1 MIVLQILIPF
11 LLWLGLAWFASNGFK
26 HMEEFW
32 YFIVLPFAL
41 IAILAVLMG
50 VILFLNWVY

>member
-1 MIVLQILIPF
+1 MIVLQILIPL
-11 LLWLGLAWFASNGFK
+11 LLWLGLACLASDGFK

-32 YFIVLPFAL
+32 YIIVLPFAL
-41 IAILAVLMG
+41 IAILVVLMG